1 MGGDLRVLYVEDEP
15 DIQEIARMALE
26 VLGGFQL
33 QVCSSGAEALEVAAG
48 FGPDIV
54 LLDVMMPGMDGIETL
69 DALSRL
75 PELSGVP
82 MAFMTAKVQPREES
96 ALRGAG
102 AVDVIPKPF
111 DPLTLADEVRAIWE
125 RHGGPGPE
133 A

>member
-1 MGGDLRVLYVEDEP
+1 MDRSLRVLYVEDEP

-26 VLGGFQL
+26 TLGGFEL
-33 QVCSSGAEALEVAAG
+33 QVCSGGVEALEVAAG

-69 DALSRL
+69 DALRRL

-82 MAFMTAKVQPREES
+82 MVFMTAKVQPREES
-96 ALRGAG
+96 ALRGVG

-111 DPLTLADEVRAIWE
+111 DPLTLADEVRAIWS
-125 RHGGPGPE
+125 RHAGPDPG